1 MSAFED
7 FCIVCDKQCAP
18 NSVYCSEECR
28 RLDEEQSF
36 SPSLSACNSINQ
48 YYGEDSATPALIPKV
63 TSPLLTPQFLPRSTI
78 SYCASQNVHGI
89 SRNVLS
95 TPEPKTL
102 SYESP
107 MLSCSSCK
115 DSGDLDCNSLDLNAA
130 SAVRMDKLHSFG
142 SLHVVSNVSNVLD
155 SCASENYRKWLAM
168 H

>member
-28 RLDEEQSF
+28 RLDEEQSL
-36 SPSLSACNSINQ
+36 SPSLSACNAMNQ
-48 YYGEDSATPALIPKV
+48 YYGEGNSTPALIPKV
-63 TSPLLTPQFLPRSTI
+63 TSPLLTPQFLPGNTV
-78 SYCASQNVHGI
+78 SYSASQSMHGI

-107 MLSCSSCK
+107 MLSCSSCR
-115 DSGDLDCNSLDLNAA
+115 DPGDLDYNSLDLNASDA
-130 SAVRMDKLHSFG
+130 IRMNQSHSFG
-142 SLHVVSNVSNVLD
+142 STPIVSNVSNILD